1 MGKLGEW
8 FCKND
13 SEEFPIIEFYTQ
25 ECDLCLKKALHIKFL
40 VHKSRTNSFW
50 FVTFAK
56 TIPKDRQV
64 QPKKP
69 EFLELPKR
77 ISMYR
82 RWDWEGICEQT
93 YPISNYCIC
102 STCNEELRQVW
113 KHI

>member
-13 SEEFPIIEFYTQ
+13 LEEFPIIEFYTQ
-25 ECDLCLKKALHIKFL
+25 ECDLCLKKALHVKSL
-40 VHKSRTNSFW
+40 VPKCSVNNFW
-50 FVTFAK
+50 HITFAK
-56 TIPKDRQV
+56 TIPKERQI

-82 RWDWEGICEQT
+82 DWRGICERT
-93 YPISNYCIC
+93 FPISNYCVC
-102 STCNEELRQVW
+102 SSCNEELRQAW
-113 KHI
+113 KHIL